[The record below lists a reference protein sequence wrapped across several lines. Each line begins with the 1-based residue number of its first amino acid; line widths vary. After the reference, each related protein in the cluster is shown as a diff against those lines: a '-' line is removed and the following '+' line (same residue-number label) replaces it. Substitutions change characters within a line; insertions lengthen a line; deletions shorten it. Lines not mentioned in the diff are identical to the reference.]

1 MNSIK
6 FKILNS
12 NQSSEYLLPL
22 KKLCKYC
29 DGWYIPTDK
38 SGICT
43 MCKAK
48 MEQKFIKKL
57 GDRYGKEKEDK

>member
-1 MNSIK
+1 MNSK
-6 FKILNS
+6 
-12 NQSSEYLLPL
+12 

-38 SGICT
+38 SGVCT

-48 MEQKFIKKL
+48 MQQKFIKKL
-57 GDRYGKEKEDK
+57 GDRYGKHEMGK